1 MRRTVL
7 QAAGGRPQQ
16 AEKTTDHPEVVKSA
30 AREGCDC
37 HKVALRQSHSMMPP
51 NSEVLIVPPPPLHFA
66 PCCVAGGPCLRLQGA
81 QRRHL
86 PAISN
91 TKDDATLHGAG
102 LRQAA
107 LGILDLHM
115 THDTIELITI
125 ELMRRGCI
133 MRVRVTRSLNDSTT
147 HPPTP

>member
-1 MRRTVL
+1 MY
-7 QAAGGRPQQ
+7 
-16 AEKTTDHPEVVKSA
+16 
-30 AREGCDC
+30 
-37 HKVALRQSHSMMPP
+37 
-51 NSEVLIVPPPPLHFA
+51 PPPPLHFA
-66 PCCVAGGPCLRLQGA
+66 PRGVAGGPCLRLLGA

-115 THDTIELITI
+115 THATIELINIELISIELITI

-133 MRVRVTRSLNDSTT
+133 MRVRVTRLLNDSTT
-147 HPPTP
+147 HPPTH

>member
-1 MRRTVL
+1 MY
-7 QAAGGRPQQ
+7 
-16 AEKTTDHPEVVKSA
+16 
-30 AREGCDC
+30 
-37 HKVALRQSHSMMPP
+37 
-51 NSEVLIVPPPPLHFA
+51 PPPPLQFA
-66 PCCVAGGPCLRLQGA
+66 PRCVAGGPCLPLQGA

-115 THDTIELITI
+115 THATIELITI

-133 MRVRVTRSLNDSTT
+133 MRVRVTRSMTQRLIRPLTD
-147 HPPTP
+147 

>member
-1 MRRTVL
+1 
-7 QAAGGRPQQ
+7 
-16 AEKTTDHPEVVKSA
+16 
-30 AREGCDC
+30 
-37 HKVALRQSHSMMPP
+37 
-51 NSEVLIVPPPPLHFA
+51 
-66 PCCVAGGPCLRLQGA
+66 VAGGPCLPLQGA

-115 THDTIELITI
+115 THATIELITIELITIELITI

-133 MRVRVTRSLNDSTT
+133 MRVRVTRSMTQRLIRPLTD
-147 HPPTP
+147 